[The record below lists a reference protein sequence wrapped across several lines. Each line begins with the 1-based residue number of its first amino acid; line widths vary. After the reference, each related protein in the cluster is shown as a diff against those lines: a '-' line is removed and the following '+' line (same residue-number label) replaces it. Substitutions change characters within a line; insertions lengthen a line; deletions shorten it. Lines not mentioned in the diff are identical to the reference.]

1 MKNKLI
7 KKIIIGTANFN
18 YTYSKKKI
26 QYKEIKKIFSTL
38 NKKKIFKLDTAV
50 GYKNYSLLKKFNLK
64 KFTIFT
70 KLSHKDILYYKN
82 LEDTYNFSNKCK
94 ELIILSHDPHDLK
107 NKSFLKLLNNQKK
120 FNIGYSI
127 YDIKDLPRKN
137 LKKKLYLQ
145 LPFNILLYQNFEK
158 LKKKNYVTISRSVFM
173 RGHLNLSI
181 KKILKTFDF
190 AKNKLDNFSKISKKI
205 NLNFAQISL
214 LYSLLNK
221 NIDFV
226 IIGINSNKELIEN
239 LRVINDKNIK
249 LIKKFYKSIELY
261 NTALKNFQN
270 KFDMRK
276 I

>member
-158 LKKKNYVTISRSVFM
+158 LKKK
-173 RGHLNLSI
+173 
-181 KKILKTFDF
+181 
-190 AKNKLDNFSKISKKI
+190 KLCHNF
-205 NLNFAQISL
+205 
-214 LYSLLNK
+214 
-221 NIDFV
+221 
-226 IIGINSNKELIEN
+226 
-239 LRVINDKNIK
+239 
-249 LIKKFYKSIELY
+249 
-261 NTALKNFQN
+261 
-270 KFDMRK
+270 
-276 I
+276 